1 VAVRMAADDSSEE
14 AARRAM
20 LAELGIARFGRPE
33 DIGKLVCYLAGNAA
47 DFLQG
52 ALVDIDGGENKG
64 V

>member
-1 VAVRMAADDSSEE
+1 V
-14 AARRAM
+14 

-47 DFLQG
+47 AFMQG
-52 ALVDIDGGENKG
+52 SLVDTDGGESKG